1 MNETIQGFI
10 NAITSYG
17 GDDYDLFE
25 AYYTPQNEIRFQA
38 WLKGQPKVD
47 GVTLYRGYT
56 FDRRYFEDAD
66 MKLGGYIGID
76 QLTQANLPS
85 FTTDLFRASMYVNE
99 YGEIGLDELGIE
111 PIEVQQYGNI
121 TTPSS
126 DVLTYRYD
134 RRLPTFVT
142 TNLAQ
147 DKRDGETLRDRY
159 GDRLADR
166 FNEMFYVIGF
176 YNQSYR

>member
-99 YGEIGLDELGIE
+99 YGEIGLDDAVRVLFVIRTHGRGFVDISEYSWHKEEREHKCLDSVRLQIREFQLKGGIMQITLE
-111 PIEVQQYGNI
+111 EV
-121 TTPSS
+121 
-126 DVLTYRYD
+126 
-134 RRLPTFVT
+134 
-142 TNLAQ
+142 
-147 DKRDGETLRDRY
+147 
-159 GDRLADR
+159 
-166 FNEMFYVIGF
+166 
-176 YNQSYR
+176 